1 MEDRTIERQTIATPA
16 AFNDAKSISESNAS
30 PATNRAAQKSK
41 IEFGAVYDRDDPS
54 FYFSSLKPLAYRTP
68 ATAAPIFRRCIGAL
82 RMARG
87 VETATVLDLCCGY
100 GANAALVNHRLTMDD
115 LYAHYRKRRRAR
127 PAEERLRTDRA
138 WFASQARQPMPARF
152 IGVDAATQAL
162 DYAQNAGL
170 LDTAIAGDFE
180 QEDPDAEQRRTIARA
195 DLVTVTGG
203 MSYIGPET
211 FARVLGAFPAGCKP
225 WIAIFPLRHLD
236 MRPLA
241 AVLHKHG
248 LVLEP
253 WTAAAFP
260 HRRFADRTEW
270 AELTAATNA
279 AIDNDADPVDRPAA
293 KDWIEAVFYL
303 ARPERERELV
313 PIELLVEDEG
323 AKRAAELRERLTRAV

>member
-1 MEDRTIERQTIATPA
+1 MEDRTIERQTIATPTT
-16 AFNDAKSISESNAS
+16 FKNAKGMSDSNTS
-30 PATNRAAQKSK
+30 PVSGRATRQSK

-54 FYFSSLKPLAYRTP
+54 FYFSTLKPLAYRTP

-82 RMARG
+82 RKPRG
-87 VETATVLDLCCGY
+87 VETVTVLDLCCGY

-115 LYAHYRKRRRAR
+115 LYARYRKRRRAR
-127 PAEERLRTDRA
+127 PAEERLRADRA
-138 WFASQARQPMPARF
+138 WFAAQARQPMPARF
-152 IGVDAATQAL
+152 IGVDAARHAL

-180 QEDPDAEQRRTIARA
+180 HEDPDAEQRRTIARA
-195 DLVTVTGG
+195 DLITVTGG
-203 MSYIGPET
+203 MSYIGSET

-241 AVLHKHG
+241 AVLRRHG

-253 WTAAAFP
+253 WAATAFP
-260 HRRFADRTEW
+260 HRRFVDRTER
-270 AELTAATNA
+270 AELTAALNA
-279 AIDNDADPVDRPAA
+279 AINSDADPVDRPPA

-313 PIELLVEDEG
+313 PIELLVEDKG
-323 AKRAAELRERLTRAV
+323 ARRAAELRERLTRAV